1 MARWTWTY
9 AQADGSDVPPPPG
22 DGRRV
27 RPRQPTEGFSARV
40 DAETWIGESW
50 RALVASGVQTA
61 TLHRDGARTGA
72 PLALA
77 PPG

>member
-1 MARWTWTY
+1 MAIWTWTY
-9 AQADGSDVPPPPG
+9 AQSDGSQVPPPPG

-27 RPRQPTEGFSARV
+27 RPRQPAGGFAAQV

-61 TLHRDGARTGA
+61 FLHRDGVLVYG